1 MTFVLAAAVLLGAL
15 CVAAALDGAAL
26 AAPPGVV
33 APHVLAS
40 ELLAALPHIGPVALS
55 NRRREPVPLKAVPE
69 RAVGDEEHRKSMVAR
84 LLDLPGA
91 G

>member
-1 MTFVLAAAVLLGAL
+1 MMAFVLAAAVLLGAL

-26 AAPPGVV
+26 AAPPGAV

-40 ELLAALPHIGPVALS
+40 ELLAALSHIGPVALS
-55 NRRREPVPLKAVPE
+55 NRRREPVPLKAVP

-84 LLDLPGA
+84 RTA
-91 G
+91 VRCAT